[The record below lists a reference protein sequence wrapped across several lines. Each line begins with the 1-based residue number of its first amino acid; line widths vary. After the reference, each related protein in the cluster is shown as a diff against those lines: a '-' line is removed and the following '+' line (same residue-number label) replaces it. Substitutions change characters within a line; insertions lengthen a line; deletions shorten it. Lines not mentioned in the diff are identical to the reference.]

1 MLKTIKGK
9 VIAGVAAVVLISG
22 ATAAFGAT
30 DSGGKLKEW
39 FEAQF
44 GIAKAEVE
52 GDTDAY
58 FSEGYDG
65 LNDQLEG
72 LKSDATS
79 KINNSADKSTRDSKA
94 NIGKAA
100 NEHIGSI
107 TSKRAELE
115 GYMDSEF
122 AKLVEAADA
131 RILKTR
137 NSFSRY
143 ADKEMGSHTGTAGV
157 AARDFVDAELK
168 TATTQ
173 ALSDIQAAIDAAKAD
188 LQALLD
194 QKATATTDE
203 IKGLIDTSVAGT
215 SYWITSM
222 TNYMVQEQEELIEA
236 AAGALEK
243 DAKQQMQDLVDG
255 I

>member
-22 ATAAFGAT
+22 ATTAFGAT
-30 DSGGKLKEW
+30 DAGGKLKEW

-52 GDTDAY
+52 DNTEAH
-58 FSEGYDG
+58 FTEGFDG
-65 LNDQLEG
+65 LNDQLDG
-72 LKSDATS
+72 LKTGATT
-79 KINNSADKSTRDSKA
+79 KINTSRDNSTNASKA
-94 NIGKAA
+94 NIGQAA

-107 TSKRAELE
+107 TSKQAELE

-122 AKLVEAADA
+122 AKLVEAAEA
-131 RILKTR
+131 KIL
-137 NSFSRY
+137 NAQNNFARY
-143 ADKEMGSHTGTAGV
+143 ADTEMGRHTGTAGV

>member
-30 DSGGKLKEW
+30 DAGEKLKEW
-39 FEAQF
+39 FETQF
-44 GIAKAEVE
+44 GIAKTTIED
-52 GDTDAY
+52 DTDAY
-58 FSEGYDG
+58 FTEGYDG
-65 LNDQLEG
+65 LNDQLGG
-72 LKSDATS
+72 LKSNATTS
-79 KINNSADKSTRDSKA
+79 INNSADNATKDSKA

-131 RILKTR
+131 KIL
-137 NSFSRY
+137 NAQNEFARY
-143 ADKEMGSHTGTAGV
+143 ADKEMASHTDTAGV
-157 AARDFVDAELK
+157 AARDFVNAELK

-194 QKATATTDE
+194 QKSTATTDE

-215 SYWITSM
+215 SAWITFM
-222 TNYMVQEQEELIEA
+222 TNFMVQEQEELIEA
-236 AAGALEK
+236 AALALEK